1 MVAYSLSRLAVFFP
15 NNDVAPARRLRI
27 QKAMEYG
34 ANWAKDWGDNIT
46 HVIVD
51 KDLLFQDVLKFL
63 KLDHLPVCSFSHDV
77 RDRDLC

>member
-1 MVAYSLSRLAVFFP
+1 
-15 NNDVAPARRLRI
+15 
-27 QKAMEYG
+27 MEYG
-34 ANWAKDWGDNIT
+34 ANWAKDWGNNIT